1 MTGLSIDGLECIPFA
16 YRLTSP
22 AQPLQ
27 AKPDQLSVRSYELEY
42 RKSSTSRLAPLH
54 TTMELRFI
62 ICHHEIY
69 PLLPSLL
76 CLKKQV
82 GYVPVSSYNNQQPWK
97 VWQVG
102 RFVTQ
107 AHTATNQFS
116 SAERA
121 GRPCAGLL
129 ILGVPPFLPS
139 ASFFLVLRSKRI
151 ESTGSTPIHPL
162 YYYRPTFSTRN
173 STHFLLLLE
182 SRHLSQPSGEPSQAA
197 SII

>member
-1 MTGLSIDGLECIPFA
+1 MALNYIPFA

-27 AKPDQLSVRSYELEY
+27 AKPDQLSVRSYELED
-42 RKSSTSRLAPLH
+42 RKSSTSRLAEKSLC
-54 TTMELRFI
+54 TRRWSCDV
-62 ICHHEIY
+62 CHHEIY

-129 ILGVPPFLPS
+129 ILGVPPFMPS
-139 ASFFLVLRSKRI
+139 ASFLLVLRSKRI

-162 YYYRPTFSTRN
+162 YSYATTTFSARTA
-173 STHFLLLLE
+173 TQFIFLQV
-182 SRHLSQPSGEPSQAA
+182 SRHLSQAENPAR
-197 SII
+197 